1 MRGKIEEIEKLLTPK
16 KKLQAFAPGDT
27 VEVHAKVI
35 EGDKERVQIFEGII
49 ISVRGGEGSP
59 GQSFTVRKVVQG
71 EGIERNFLINSPRLV
86 KVVVKKRGRVRR
98 ARLFYL
104 RDRVGRAG
112 KVQEVF
118 ASQEG
123 AAHEAPEEKPVPAP
137 AKDGKTTEKAE
148 KPAPA
153 KAETK

>member
-1 MRGKIEEIEKLLTPK
+1 MRGRIEEIEKLINTK

-49 ISVRGGEGSP
+49 ISLRGAEGSS

-71 EGIERNFLINSPRLV
+71 EGIERNFLIGSPRLV

-98 ARLFYL
+98 ARLYYL

-118 ASQEG
+118 AAQG
-123 AAHEAPEEKPVPAP
+123 EASEPEEKPAPKVEKPAEP
-137 AKDGKTTEKAE
+137 

>member
-1 MRGKIEEIEKLLTPK
+1 MRGKIEAIEKLLIQK

-49 ISVRGGEGSP
+49 ISVRGAEGTA

-71 EGIERNFLINSPRLV
+71 EGIERNFLIHSPRLV

-104 RDRVGRAG
+104 RDRIGRAG

-118 ASQEG
+118 AGQE
-123 AAHEAPEEKPVPAP
+123 AAEAPAEPAEKNGAP
-137 AKDGKTTEKAE
+137 AEKVAE
-148 KPAPA
+148 AKPAPA